1 MPHFFLCITLIHAR
15 VRFYPKFTLTLT
27 PLHSLL
33 QGFHVHFISREKIM
47 EFIKHKAAFIYRS
60 AKDLD
65 TACVVET
72 TRATCQ
78 GNKGVKEKESFV
90 FYGGSLG

>member
-1 MPHFFLCITLIHAR
+1 
-15 VRFYPKFTLTLT
+15 
-27 PLHSLL
+27 
-33 QGFHVHFISREKIM
+33 M